1 MPPYST
7 SISDGTAMPLL
18 YENYDPVTLRAT
30 EVDTDTDAGLVFTH
44 SQNTR
49 PIVESAKRIASN
61 FDPLVRRDT
70 VHVARIPMVIW
81 QNLQRLGITKD
92 EAALNRWLNDPDNC
106 VFRTD
111 DRSTL

>member
-1 MPPYST
+1 MSN
-7 SISDGTAMPLL
+7 LL
-18 YENYDPVTLRAT
+18 YSNYDPVTLRAT
-30 EVDTDTDAGLVFTH
+30 EVDTDAEAGLVFTH